1 MKKKRDLSIL
11 QIELMKLPRHFIG
24 YGDKILMLLEGRD
37 ATGNDGTFKR
47 IVEHLSQRE
56 TRVVALARRNHGAI
70 RRAADLAR
78 STEIGRERRGL

>member
-47 IVEHLSQRE
+47 IVG
-56 TRVVALARRNHGAI
+56 T
-70 RRAADLAR
+70 
-78 STEIGRERRGL
+78 